1 MFFLTCYVIYD
12 MYVSC
17 GFWKCKRC
25 IMGFSR
31 EWPLK
36 PRGYLVSCPCVSQL
50 KIVINFSPL
59 YFTGRFTIFKY
70 LPTFCWARAP
80 ILFGND
86 LSGSHLSYSKGFMKF
101 GWPEPPQKWLTF
113 LSFHWS
119 ERPPTQLIRVPH
131 NEIVVF
137 LTNFIFF
144 GKTR

>member
-1 MFFLTCYVIYD
+1 MLFNIWYVCILRLFE
-12 MYVSC
+12 MQ
-17 GFWKCKRC
+17 CKRC

-86 LSGSHLSYSKGFMKF
+86 LSGSHLSYSKGFMRF
-101 GWPEPPQKWLTF
+101 GWHESPQKTIDF
-113 LSFHWS
+113 S
-119 ERPPTQLIRVPH
+119 
-131 NEIVVF
+131 
-137 LTNFIFF
+137 NFSLVREASNLVRRLWYFWWTLFFSPKRDIFM
-144 GKTR
+144 G